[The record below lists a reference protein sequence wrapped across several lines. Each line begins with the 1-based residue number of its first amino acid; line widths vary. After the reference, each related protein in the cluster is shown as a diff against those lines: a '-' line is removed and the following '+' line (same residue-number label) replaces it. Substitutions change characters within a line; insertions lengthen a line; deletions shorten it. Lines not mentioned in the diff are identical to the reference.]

1 MHGDFET
8 VSQGQQLAA
17 DAQCTLPDAG
27 SSIGCL
33 HQALWYP
40 NILSLQVAILSE
52 GRSVYFGRPE
62 GVLPWFHGRLGY
74 PLASSASSMSV
85 SDWIIDLVSL
95 PGSG

>member
-1 MHGDFET
+1 MN
-8 VSQGQQLAA
+8 
-17 DAQCTLPDAG
+17 TL
-27 SSIGCL
+27 C
-33 HQALWYP
+33 
-40 NILSLQVAILSE
+40 LQVAILSE

-95 PGSG
+95 PGLVLPLLC